1 MILDATQDNLL
12 QRCDGC
18 EEERVLKL
26 ADLVLGLD
34 HPLSGQGLDPNI
46 VRLPPCPC
54 GSVEFLNRTWDRY
67 PVPTDETGAP
77 LPLHAAAQ
85 AALDHRRRVNAVA
98 DRLRELGRISPGN
111 AKRVAAE
118 TVRPPDLAALAE
130 EFDQPSTGTSPVVN
144 RNAKEKTQ

>member
-1 MILDATQDNLL
+1 MILDATQSELL

-26 ADLVLGLD
+26 ADLILGLD
-34 HPLSGQGLDPNI
+34 HPQGGQGLDPNI

-67 PVPTDETGAP
+67 PVPTDEAGNA

-85 AALDHRRRVNAVA
+85 AALDHRRRVNAVG

-111 AKRVAAE
+111 AKRVLAE
-118 TVRPPDLAALAE
+118 SVRPPDLGTLAE
-130 EFDQPSTGTSPVVN
+130 TFDQPSAGMSPAVN
-144 RNAKEKTQ
+144 AAKEKTQ